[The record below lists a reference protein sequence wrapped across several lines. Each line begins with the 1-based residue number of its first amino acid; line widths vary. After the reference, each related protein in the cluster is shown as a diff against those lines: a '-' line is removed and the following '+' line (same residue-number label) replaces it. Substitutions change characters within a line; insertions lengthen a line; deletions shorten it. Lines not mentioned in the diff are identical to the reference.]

1 MKNISKLLKKTVK
14 AFLYLFLLIIVL
26 IVGVYLSAGLIVKK
40 AVTLFV
46 PEITG
51 TSAEVRDVQISL
63 LQGHIAVQGLKI
75 GNLPNYQNPNLFELG
90 TLDIHFDPKS
100 VLTDKIIINSIL
112 IDKTAVSAEMSL
124 KGDIN
129 LVQVNNNVQSYLNK
143 GSTTKEVTTSQADS
157 SKETDSSKKVIIQDL
172 RINNSS
178 LALGI
183 GSTTTTLPLPN
194 IHQKNIGEGKK
205 KMTLKETVAVVLS
218 YLTSESV
225 KTTLSSGKEIL
236 MKSIGNIKDNVNNM
250 AQQAKDQIGSQV
262 ESVKGQ
268 VDSLKGELNQAT
280 DKLKGLKD
288 LF

>member
-1 MKNISKLLKKTVK
+1 MKNISKFLKKTAK
-14 AFLYLFLLIIVL
+14 AFLYLFLLVIVL

-51 TSAEVRDVQISL
+51 TSAEVTDVQISL
-63 LQGHIAVQGLKI
+63 LQGHIAVKGLKI
-75 GNLPNYQNPNLFELG
+75 GNLPDYQNPNLFELG
-90 TLDIHFDPKS
+90 TLDIRFDPKS

-112 IDKTAVSAEMSL
+112 IDKTAVSAEMTL

-129 LVQVNNNVQSYLNK
+129 LVQVNDNVQAYLNK
-143 GSTTKEVTTSQADS
+143 GATQEKEVSQSSTSSEEPGS
-157 SKETDSSKKVIIQDL
+157 SKRVVIQDL
-172 RINNSS
+172 QINNSS

-183 GSTTTTLPLPN
+183 GSATTTLPLPN

-236 MKSIGNIKDNVNNM
+236 MKSIGNLKDNVSNM
-250 AQQAKDQIGSQV
+250 AQQAKEQIGEQV
-262 ESVKGQ
+262 DTVKEQ
-268 VDSLKGELNQAT
+268 VDSLKGGLNQAT